1 MIKTG
6 LPYDFETMQ
15 QIMQEGAIVDVTN
28 ISYPSIPKEDNV
40 KTSLIYLRNTNFD
53 NVHLDFQKADYNLKS
68 EFLDCYFSGGSF
80 PCKLKEL
87 SDTILHAI
95 FKILNIDNKLET
107 ILTEQEETLYINSHK
122 EQLNELIQLSI
133 SLPLFL
139 INRLD
144 NIDFEISF
152 DDLEKSNDET
162 CKDII
167 NLIIDSPEFCLLYSK
182 DLGMQ
187 PKFYEKLFTLDNNI
201 LFENIC
207 NHTPFQTLMFG
218 IADEQNWN
226 AFVNSIK
233 EVINV
238 L

>member
-68 EFLDCYFSGGSF
+68 EFLNCYFSGGSF

-122 EQLNELIQLSI
+122 EQLNELNEII
-133 SLPLFL
+133 EL
-139 INRLD
+139 INQ
-144 NIDFEISF
+144 NIEKVNNIEYGSDYYYINHTFKEKEKKNFEIKQKE
-152 DDLEKSNDET
+152 DIELNQIGLPKS
-162 CKDII
+162 KYKI
-167 NLIIDSPEFCLLYSK
+167 
-182 DLGMQ
+182 
-187 PKFYEKLFTLDNNI
+187 
-201 LFENIC
+201 
-207 NHTPFQTLMFG
+207 
-218 IADEQNWN
+218 
-226 AFVNSIK
+226 
-233 EVINV
+233 
-238 L
+238 